1 MLDPPPVLAHMTG
14 HCPSCCLE
22 QILDLVILRENT
34 SVPFDWYYLNP
45 FAPCA
50 PLSGSQY
57 RPTFGQQ
64 YLENGK
70 SKHGLCQTFF
80 KEYSTSFL
88 MVCRL
93 IDFVLLVLKLLM
105 FKVCVIIGISKM
117 EFFNFSGTEKQ
128 ILFHTTSFY
137 SMTALITILRIFVAQ
152 ITLAINLHWFGK
164 NQGREES
171 SILCVS
177 FNIHKRHTT

>member
-1 MLDPPPVLAHMTG
+1 MQLKKQSLSGMALIACSARWHARHATVLAHMIG
-14 HCPSCCLE
+14 HCPNSCLE

-34 SVPFDWYYLNP
+34 SVPFNWYYLSP

-50 PLSGSQY
+50 TLSGSQY
-57 RPTFGQQ
+57 RPTFEQQ

-70 SKHGLCQTFF
+70 IKHCLCQTFF

-93 IDFVLLVLKLLM
+93 IDFALLVLKLLM

-117 EFFNFSGTEKQ
+117 EFSNFSGTE
-128 ILFHTTSFY
+128 
-137 SMTALITILRIFVAQ
+137 RV
-152 ITLAINLHWFGK
+152 
-164 NQGREES
+164 
-171 SILCVS
+171 
-177 FNIHKRHTT
+177 NIC

>member
-1 MLDPPPVLAHMTG
+1 MALIVHMSCIVCSACGHARHATHASAHTDYF
-14 HCPSCCLE
+14 PNSCLE

-34 SVPFDWYYLNP
+34 SVPFNWYYLSP

-50 PLSGSQY
+50 TLSGSQY
-57 RPTFGQQ
+57 RPTFEQQ

-70 SKHGLCQTFF
+70 IKHCLCQTFF

-93 IDFVLLVLKLLM
+93 IDFALLVLKLLM

-117 EFFNFSGTEKQ
+117 EFFNFSGTE
-128 ILFHTTSFY
+128 
-137 SMTALITILRIFVAQ
+137 RV
-152 ITLAINLHWFGK
+152 
-164 NQGREES
+164 
-171 SILCVS
+171 
-177 FNIHKRHTT
+177 NIC